1 VERFMVSLQFDA
13 DGQAIEWW
21 PLGKSKLVVLNPKRS
36 FGQPIVPREGVPTSI
51 LSRSYRVERSYPRV
65 ARWYAVSE
73 RAVRHA
79 VEYEETLVP
88 A

>member
-1 VERFMVSLQFDA
+1 MVSLKFDA

-21 PLGKSKLVVLNPKRS
+21 PLDKSKLVVLNPKRS

-51 LSRSYRVERSYPRV
+51 LSRSYRVEHSYPRV

>member
-1 VERFMVSLQFDA
+1 VARFMVSLKFDA

-21 PLGKSKLVVLNPKRS
+21 PLGKSKLGVLNPKRS

-51 LSRSYRVERSYPRV
+51 LSRSYRVEHSYPRV